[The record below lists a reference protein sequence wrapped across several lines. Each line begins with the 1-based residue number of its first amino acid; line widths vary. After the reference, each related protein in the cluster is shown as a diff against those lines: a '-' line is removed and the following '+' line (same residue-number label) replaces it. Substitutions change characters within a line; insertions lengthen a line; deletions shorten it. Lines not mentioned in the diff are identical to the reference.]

1 MGNKNMDEPCKGDT
15 PAQPRAQALGKSM
28 NHIYEPQR
36 GGTTLS
42 KTNARAE
49 SAAPTELDITF
60 GSCIPRV
67 SFRALPSF
75 HPGLC
80 RSIVP
85 TALIR

>member
-36 GGTTLS
+36 GGTTLT

-49 SAAPTELDITF
+49 SAAPAEL
-60 GSCIPRV
+60 
-67 SFRALPSF
+67 
-75 HPGLC
+75 
-80 RSIVP
+80 
-85 TALIR
+85 